1 MKFIYCIKR
10 PSKLFFLLALL
21 LAKPDVYSQKKLT
34 TIQKGDVITQSI
46 KVKKGVY
53 YFGNNDSLNPVLT
66 IEGDNITIDFNG
78 AVLQGSINIKEPD
91 TFSGVGISIKKGSNV
106 VIKNAIIKGFK
117 VGILAKEVEGLQI
130 TGCDL
135 SYNYRQRL
143 KSDRF
148 KEDLSDWMSYHHN
161 DTNQCL
167 RFGAGI
173 YINKC
178 NNAVINNNIITNG
191 QCALMMT
198 NSNSAK
204 IYNNNFSFNSAVG
217 IGMYKSNRNVILHN
231 KIDWNVRGYS
241 YGYYYRG
248 QDSGGI
254 LAFDNC
260 SDNVYAHNSV
270 THSGDGFFLWAGQ
283 ETIDKGTGG
292 CNDNLLYGNDFSYAP
307 TNAVEITFSRNKVI
321 KNKMH
326 GCWHGIWGGFSYNT
340 IIVKNDFGGNLAG
353 ISIEHGQDN
362 IIEQNT
368 FTADSLGIELWAIP
382 NRKADFGLM
391 EKKDTRSRDY
401 SILNNYFDKVPVI
414 YSIKNTESVVM
425 ANNQY
430 QNFRTKL
437 IDDPL
442 VKDLRYESNATLY
455 DYTPDSLLVKSLLPG
470 IAMQNVT
477 IDPIIPQGKKA
488 IMMNEWGPYNFAYP
502 LLWWTETDKSGVMHF
517 EIKGPKGK
525 WKIKNSSGVTILSES
540 SGMVPSILTVQKTE
554 NTNGG
559 IQIELEYTGEKFV
572 SPFGEIISQGKN
584 YSFGYNDNDLPMN
597 WEVSWF
603 AFDSTNDPIKQPIA
617 FDKLLKSYNPVKTEN
632 VISTEYR
639 HLNGKG
645 MPTSKFATLVNTH
658 VNAPK
663 GTYRLGITAGDLV
676 RVYIDGKLVIDSWD
690 RSAIKFDAD
699 YHKEAI
705 VNLEGRHDIKI
716 IQAQYGGYGMLSC
729 TIKKVE

>member
-1 MKFIYCIKR
+1 MIYCKKKI
-10 PSKLFFLLALL
+10 SKLLLFLILVTSNAY
-21 LAKPDVYSQKKLT
+21 VYAQNKLT
-34 TIQKGDVITQSI
+34 TIRKGDVITQSI
-46 KVKKGVY
+46 KVKKGLY
-53 YFGNNDSLNPVLT
+53 QFGNSDSLNPALT
-66 IEGDNITIDFNG
+66 VAGNNITVDFNG
-78 AVLQGSINIKEPD
+78 AVLQGSIDIKEPN
-91 TFSGVGISIKKGSNV
+91 TFSGAGIYIKKGSNV
-106 VIKNAIIKGFK
+106 IIKNAIIKGFK
-117 VGILAKEVEGLQI
+117 VGILASDVDGMQI

-143 KSDRF
+143 KSGRL

-161 DTNQCL
+161 DKDEWL

-173 YINKC
+173 YIKNC
-178 NNAVINNNIITNG
+178 NNALITDNIITNG

-198 NSNSAK
+198 HCDNAK

-217 IGMYKSNRNVILHN
+217 IGMYKSNKNVILHN

-260 SDNVYAHNSV
+260 SDNVYAYNSV

-283 ETIDKGTGG
+283 ETIDNGTGG

-326 GCWHGIWGGFSYNT
+326 GSWHGIWGGFSYNT

-382 NRKADFGLM
+382 NRKTDFGLM

-401 SILNNYFDKVPVI
+401 SIMNNHFINVPVI
-414 YSIKNTESVVM
+414 YSIKNTQSVII
-425 ANNQY
+425 ANNEY
-430 QNFRTKL
+430 ENFRTKL
-437 IDDPL
+437 IDDAL
-442 VKDLRYESNATLY
+442 VKDLRYESNASLY
-455 DYTPDSLLVKSLLPG
+455 DYTPDSLLVQSLLPG
-470 IAMQNVT
+470 ITRQDVS
-477 IDPIIPQGKKA
+477 IDAAIPQGKKA
-488 IMMNEWGPYNFAYP
+488 IMMNEWGPYNFGYP
-502 LLWWTETDKSGVMHF
+502 LLWWTETDKSGIMHF

-525 WKIKNSSGVTILSES
+525 WKIKQTKGVTVLSKSSGTIPSVLTAQQKANTSE
-540 SGMVPSILTVQKTE
+540 GV
-554 NTNGG
+554 
-559 IQIELEYTGEKFV
+559 QIELEYTGEKFI
-572 SPFGEIISQGKN
+572 SPFGEIISKGKK
-584 YSFGYNDNDLPMN
+584 YSFGYSDNSLPMN

-603 AFDSTNDPIKQPIA
+603 AFDSTNDPIKKPAA
-617 FDKLLKSYNPVKTEN
+617 FEKLLKSYNPVKTEN

-639 HLNGKG
+639 HLHGKG
-645 MPTSKFATLVNTH
+645 MPTSRFATLVNTH

-676 RVYIDGKLVIDSWD
+676 KVYIDGKLVINSWD
-690 RSAIKFDAD
+690 RSAIQYDAD
-699 YHKEAI
+699 YYKEAI

-729 TIKKVE
+729 TIKEVE

>member
-1 MKFIYCIKR
+1 MIYCKKKI
-10 PSKLFFLLALL
+10 SKLLLFLILVTSNAN
-21 LAKPDVYSQKKLT
+21 VYAQNKLT
-34 TIQKGDVITQSI
+34 TIRKGDVITQSI
-46 KVKKGVY
+46 KVKKGLY
-53 YFGNNDSLNPVLT
+53 QFGKSDSLIPALT
-66 IEGDNITIDFNG
+66 VAGNNITIDFNG
-78 AVLQGSINIKEPD
+78 AVLQGSTNIKEPN

-106 VIKNAIIKGFK
+106 IIKNAIIKGFK
-117 VGILAKEVEGLQI
+117 VGILATEVDGLQI

-143 KSDRF
+143 KSGRL

-161 DTNQCL
+161 DKDEWL

-173 YINKC
+173 YIKHC
-178 NNAVINNNIITNG
+178 NNTLITDNIITNG

-198 NSNSAK
+198 HCDNAK
-204 IYNNNFSFNSAVG
+204 VYNNNFSFNSAVG
-217 IGMYKSNRNVILHN
+217 IGMYKSNKNVILHN

-260 SDNVYAHNSV
+260 SDNVYAYNSV

-283 ETIDKGTGG
+283 ETIDNGTGG

-326 GCWHGIWGGFSYNT
+326 GSWHGIWGGFSYNT

-382 NRKADFGLM
+382 NRKTDFGLM

-401 SILNNYFDKVPVI
+401 SIMNNHFINVPVI
-414 YSIKNTESVVM
+414 YSIKNTQSVVM
-425 ANNQY
+425 ANNKY
-430 QNFRTKL
+430 ENFRTKL
-437 IDDPL
+437 IDDAL
-442 VKDLRYESNATLY
+442 VKDLRYESDAALY
-455 DYTPDSLLVKSLLPG
+455 DYTPDSLLVQSLLPG
-470 IAMQNVT
+470 ISRQDVSIAAT
-477 IDPIIPQGKKA
+477 IPQGKKA
-488 IMMNEWGPYNFAYP
+488 IMMNEWGPYNFGYP

-517 EIKGPKGK
+517 DIKGPKGK
-525 WKIKNSSGVTILSES
+525 WKIKQTKGVTVLSKSSGTL
-540 SGMVPSILTVQKTE
+540 PSVLTVQQTA
-554 NTNGG
+554 NTSEGV
-559 IQIELEYTGEKFV
+559 QIELEYTGEKFI
-572 SPFGEIISQGKN
+572 SPFGELISKGKK
-584 YSFGYNDNDLPMN
+584 YSFGYRDNSLPMN

-603 AFDSTNDPIKQPIA
+603 AFDSTNDPINKPAA
-617 FDKLLKSYNPVKTEN
+617 FEKLLKSYNPVKTEN
-632 VISTEYR
+632 VISAEYQ
-639 HLNGKG
+639 HLHGKG
-645 MPTSKFATLVNTH
+645 MPTSSFATLVNTH
-658 VNAPK
+658 VDAPK
-663 GTYRLGITAGDLV
+663 GTYRLGVTAGDLV
-676 RVYIDGKLVIDSWD
+676 RVYIDGKLVIDSWKLSD
-690 RSAIKFDAD
+690 IKYDAD

-705 VNLEGRHDIKI
+705 VNLDGRHDIKI

-729 TIKKVE
+729 TVKEVE

>member
-1 MKFIYCIKR
+1 MKCIYYLRRPVKLILWLAFIVANPY
-10 PSKLFFLLALL
+10 
-21 LAKPDVYSQKKLT
+21 VYAQKKVI
-34 TIQKGDVITQSI
+34 TIQKGDVITQSV

-53 YFGNNDSLNPVLT
+53 YFGNNDSLTPVLT
-66 IEGDNITIDFNG
+66 VDGNDITIDFDG
-78 AVLQGSINIKEPD
+78 AVLQGSMNIKEPN
-91 TFSGVGISIKKGSNV
+91 TFSGVGIRIKKGSNV
-106 VIKNAIIKGFK
+106 IIKNAIIKGFK
-117 VGILAKEVEGLQI
+117 VGILAKGVEGLQI

-143 KSDRF
+143 KSDRL
-148 KEDLSDWMSYHHN
+148 KENLSDWMSYHHN
-161 DTNQCL
+161 DKDEWL

-173 YINKC
+173 YIEDCKK
-178 NNAVINNNIITNG
+178 AIINNNRVTNG

-198 NSNSAK
+198 RSDHGR
-204 IYNNNFSFNSAVG
+204 IYNNIFSFNSAVG

-231 KIDWNVRGYS
+231 KVDWNVRGYS

-254 LAFDNC
+254 LVFDNC
-260 SDNVYAHNSV
+260 SDNVYANNSV

-283 ETIDKGTGG
+283 ETIDNGTGG

-326 GCWHGIWGGFSYNT
+326 GSWHGIWGGFSYNT

-362 IIEQNT
+362 RIEQNT

-382 NRKADFGLM
+382 NRRIDFGLM

-401 SILNNYFDKVPVI
+401 SIVNNHFDKVPVI

-437 IDDPL
+437 IEDPL
-442 VKDLRYESNATLY
+442 VKDLRYESKAALY

-470 IAMQNVT
+470 IAMQDVA
-477 IDPIIPQGKKA
+477 IDPAISQGKKA
-488 IMMNEWGPYNFAYP
+488 IMMNEWGPYNFGYP
-502 LLWWTETDKSGVMHF
+502 LLWWTETDPSGIMHF

-525 WKIKNSSGVTILSES
+525 WKIKNSKGVTILSES
-540 SGMVPSILTVQKTE
+540 SGTVPSVLTVQKTGG
-554 NTNGG
+554 TNQGVG
-559 IQIELEYTGEKFV
+559 IELEYTGKKFI
-572 SPFGEIISQGKN
+572 SPFGEVIAKGKK
-584 YSFGYNDNDLPMN
+584 YSFGYKDNSLPMN

-603 AFDSTNDPIKQPIA
+603 AFDSTNDPIKKPIA
-617 FDKLLKSYNPVKTEN
+617 FDKLLKSYNPVKTDN
-632 VISTEYR
+632 VVSTEYR

-645 MPTSKFATLVNTH
+645 MPASRFATLVNTK

-663 GTYRLGITAGDLV
+663 GTYRLGVTAGDLV
-676 RVYIDGKLVIDSWD
+676 RVYIDGKLVIDSWS
-690 RSAIKFDAD
+690 RSAIRFDAD
-699 YHKEAI
+699 YYKEAI
-705 VNLEGRHDIKI
+705 VNLDGSHDIKI

-729 TIKKVE
+729 TIKEVE